1 MSIQPS
7 VVVWTVIC
15 FVLLMIILKNLLFKP
30 VLEVLDK
37 RKEKIDAASKK
48 LRDIESITAE
58 NERRLASEKD
68 RAEAESVAAA
78 KEKVQQIQS
87 QGKKE
92 IQNAQRKCLSD
103 IDEYRNGITEEY
115 DKIVYS
121 VAPKME
127 TAAAIFAK
135 NIISNRV

>member
-1 MSIQPS
+1 MNIQPS
-7 VVVWTVIC
+7 VIVWTVIC
-15 FVLLMIILKNLLFKP
+15 FLLLMVILKNLLFTP
-30 VLEVLDK
+30 VLKMLDS
-37 RKEKIDAASKK
+37 RKAKVEAADKK
-48 LRDIESITAE
+48 LRDIESIEAE
-58 NERRLASEKD
+58 NTKRIAAEKI
-68 RAEAESVAAA
+68 RAEAESVAEA

-92 IQNAQRKCLSD
+92 IENAQRKCLSD
-103 IDEYRNGITEEY
+103 IEKYRQGITGEY

-135 NIISNRV
+135 NIISDRI

>member
-1 MSIQPS
+1 MNIQPS
-7 VVVWTVIC
+7 VIVWTVIC
-15 FVLLMIILKNLLFKP
+15 FLLLMIILKNLLFTP
-30 VLEVLDK
+30 VLKMLDS
-37 RKEKIDAASKK
+37 RKAKVEAADKK
-48 LRDIESITAE
+48 LRDIESIEAE
-58 NERRLASEKD
+58 NTKRIAAEKI
-68 RAEAESVAAA
+68 RAEAESVAEA

-92 IQNAQRKCLSD
+92 IENAQRKCLSD
-103 IDEYRNGITEEY
+103 IEKYRQGITGEY

-135 NIISNRV
+135 NIISDRI

>member
-48 LRDIESITAE
+48 LRNIESITAE
-58 NERRLASEKD
+58 NERRLASEKA

>member
-58 NERRLASEKD
+58 NERRLASEKA
-68 RAEAESVAAA
+68 RAEAESIAVA

>member
-15 FVLLMIILKNLLFKP
+15 FVLLMIILKNLLFTP
-30 VLEVLDK
+30 VLKMLDSRKQKVEAAEK
-37 RKEKIDAASKK
+37 R
-48 LRDIESITAE
+48 LREIEEINAE
-58 NERRLASEKD
+58 NEKRLAAEKA
-68 RAEAESVAAA
+68 RAEAECIAQA
-78 KEKVQQIQS
+78 KVMVQQIQS

-92 IQNAQRKCLSD
+92 IENARRKSLSN
-103 IDEYRNGITEEY
+103 IEEYRKGITGEY

-135 NIISNRV
+135 NIISDRI

>member
-58 NERRLASEKD
+58 NERRLASEKA
-68 RAEAESVAAA
+68 RAEAESIAVA

-103 IDEYRNGITEEY
+103 INEYRNGITEEY

-135 NIISNRV
+135 NIISNRI

>member
-1 MSIQPS
+1 MNIQPS
-7 VVVWTVIC
+7 VIIWTVIC
-15 FVLLMIILKNLLFKP
+15 FLLLMIILKNLLFTP
-30 VLEVLDK
+30 VLKMLDS
-37 RKEKIDAASKK
+37 RKEKVEAADKK
-48 LRDIESITAE
+48 LRDIESIEAE
-58 NERRLASEKD
+58 NTKRIAAEKI
-68 RAEAESVAAA
+68 RAEAESVAEA

-92 IQNAQRKCLSD
+92 IENAQRKCLSD
-103 IDEYRNGITEEY
+103 IEKYRQGITGEY

-135 NIISNRV
+135 NIISDRI

>member
-7 VVVWTVIC
+7 VLVWTVIC
-15 FVLLMIILKNLLFKP
+15 FLLLMIILKNLLFTP
-30 VLEVLDK
+30 VLKMLDS
-37 RKEKIDAASKK
+37 RKEKVDAAEKK
-48 LRDIESITAE
+48 LRDIESIAAE
-58 NERRLASEKD
+58 NERRFAAEKE
-68 RAEAESVAAA
+68 RAEAESIALA

-92 IQNAQRKCLSD
+92 IENARRKCLSD
-103 IDEYRNGITEEY
+103 IEEYRRGITGEY
-115 DKIVYS
+115 NKIVDS

-135 NIISNRV
+135 NIISDRI